1 MSKKNK
7 NRYNSGSFNEAE
19 TPYDSETVEQETEEM
34 TQPVLEQPETKQ
46 VEPAKTAEPIVT
58 PIKEE
63 PMPTEKP
70 KVESKAVELTSPI
83 KAAAPTPD
91 QPVRK
96 VVRTQHTNVDKIMNL
111 ELDFERAIKDKQ
123 DTIGIFINICNYLNR
138 TNDPKVFLQFSVWFN
153 RKLSTI
159 MACDVALRG
168 VHTIQNKKTKTL
180 VSAVHQC
187 FEELSRVLRS
197 RPRSHYR
204 FTLRA
209 MQAME
214 ISEQLGKWILERAS
228 ASN

>member
-7 NRYNSGSFNEAE
+7 NRNFNSMNNGTPYDAPSIPLYDQVMSEAE
-19 TPYDSETVEQETEEM
+19 TQSE
-34 TQPVLEQPETKQ
+34 LTKQ
-46 VEPAKTAEPIVT
+46 VEPVNTDPIVT
-58 PIKEE
+58 PIKKET

-70 KVESKAVELTSPI
+70 EVKSKAVDLT
-83 KAAAPTPD
+83 APTPV
-91 QPVRK
+91 QQTKPEVRK
-96 VVRTQHTNVDKIMNL
+96 VVRTQNTNVDKIMNL
-111 ELDFERAIKDKQ
+111 EMDFERALKAKQ
-123 DTIGIFINICNYLNR
+123 ETIGIFINMCNYLNR

-153 RKLSTI
+153 RKLDTS
-159 MACDVALRG
+159 MRCDVALRG

-214 ISEQLGKWILERAS
+214 ISERLGKWILERA
-228 ASN
+228 AGPTN